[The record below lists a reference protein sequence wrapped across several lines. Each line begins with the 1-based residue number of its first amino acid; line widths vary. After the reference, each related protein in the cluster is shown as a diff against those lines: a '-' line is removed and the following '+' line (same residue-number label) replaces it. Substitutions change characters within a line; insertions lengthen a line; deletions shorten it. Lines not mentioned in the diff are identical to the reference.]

1 MILRTIPAR
10 FEFVARM
17 LRHES
22 RPRREL
28 AECENPGRQSEE
40 GSQRGT
46 ESRRKRQQTT
56 PALAPQ
62 RIARRPK
69 KNKKGAK
76 RTLLPSRKTQ
86 ARVSSRHRP
95 AHHRTTPE
103 PHPPRD
109 APPAP
114 S

>member
-69 KNKKGAK
+69 KNKKEQSELCSLREKPKLASAVG
-76 RTLLPSRKTQ
+76 TDLLIIER
-86 ARVSSRHRP
+86 
-95 AHHRTTPE
+95 
-103 PHPPRD
+103 
-109 APPAP
+109 
-114 S
+114 